1 MYSPRQWGGTGDL
14 RHLNLRKRGHKKE
27 DIKKK
32 RIPVVSDTMEIRHF
46 FIEKYYFFS
55 SEWTNFMT

>member
-27 DIKKK
+27 DIKKSGFPLYQIQWK
-32 RIPVVSDTMEIRHF
+32 SA
-46 FIEKYYFFS
+46 YFLLKNIIFS
-55 SEWTNFMT
+55 RQSGQTL